1 TSALETNTRLTID
14 ASGNVGIGTTTPA
27 AELDLK
33 GEFILTRGNALDV
46 FQSTWSNSSF
56 NFTGN
61 TAANRVLT
69 VHGGPNAGTAYNNI
83 VVDFY
88 GNDGTNFLPGFTML
102 RSGNVG
108 IGTTTPGYKLTVNG
122 QPGANGYTAFTNY
135 SDSRLKT
142 NVSSLDTGALHKILQ
157 LRPVQFQYNDKYL
170 QLYPNSDL
178 NKVHKGFIAQEI
190 RQIFP
195 EMVSEMKE
203 SPDSVKYLDLD
214 VSHLQVYLVK
224 ALQEQQAI
232 IQAQKKENESQKAEI
247 ESLKADASNTSA
259 EINQKLDT
267 NTSEIEALKAQV
279 QQLLQLIQQQES
291 VSVVK

>member
-1 TSALETNTRLTID
+1 MALNPFN
-14 ASGNVGIGTTTPA
+14 GYVGIGTITPSYR
-27 AELDLK
+27 L
-33 GEFILTRGNALDV
+33 
-46 FQSTWSNSSF
+46 S
-56 NFTGN
+56 
-61 TAANRVLT
+61 
-69 VHGGPNAGTAYNNI
+69 
-83 VVDFY
+83 
-88 GNDGTNFLPGFTML
+88 
-102 RSGNVG
+102 
-108 IGTTTPGYKLTVNG
+108 VNG

-190 RQIFP
+190 QQVFP

-232 IQAQKKENESQKAEI
+232 INAQKAEI
-247 ESLKADASNTSA
+247 D
-259 EINQKLDT
+259 
-267 NTSEIEALKAQV
+267 ALKESALKV
-279 QQLLQLIQQQES
+279 VELENKMNAMLLLLNNKTEVTAKQ
-291 VSVVK
+291 